1 MILVERRGWLLL
13 RWWRLVGAQAL
24 SAHSRRSVN
33 VSGRVAS
40 RGELLQVDRRVA
52 AAAAAGGS
60 RRRWQL
66 GRGDVLAVVDDPA
79 MSDADAGHGR

>member
-52 AAAAAGGS
+52 AAAAGGS

-66 GRGDVLAVVDDPA
+66 GRGDVLAVVDNPT
-79 MSDADAGHGR
+79 MSDANAGHGR